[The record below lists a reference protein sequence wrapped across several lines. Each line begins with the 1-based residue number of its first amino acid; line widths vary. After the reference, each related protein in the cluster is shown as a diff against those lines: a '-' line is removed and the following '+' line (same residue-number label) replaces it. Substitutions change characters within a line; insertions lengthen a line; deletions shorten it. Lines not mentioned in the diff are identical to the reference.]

1 MSSVKKFLPKQIEI
15 DIIPEMRENESMQ
28 SMRLSR
34 QKKMMDMKDGDEYYT
49 NKDSTVGP
57 INDMYLAIRELS
69 CFPFGS
75 GGRHGLIHN
84 TQINRR

>member
-1 MSSVKKFLPKQIEI
+1 MSSVKKFLPKQV
-15 DIIPEMRENESMQ
+15 EMDVMHEMAENPSMQ

-34 QKKMMDMKDGDEYYT
+34 QKKMMDMADGDEHYT

-57 INDMYLAIRELS
+57 INNMYLAIRELS
-69 CFPFGS
+69 CFPYGS
-75 GGRHGLIHN
+75 GGRNALIHN